1 MSCIYDNIMEFTH
14 GFDTI
19 VGERGV
25 NLSGGGQ
32 KQRISIARAIV
43 KDPKIL
49 ILDDALSAVDTKTE
63 ENLINHFKEILK
75 DKTGIIIAHRIS
87 AIQHAD
93 NIIVMKEGKIVEE
106 GTNDELL
113 DKKKAY
119 ILLYMISNSKMNL
132 GKW

>member
-1 MSCIYDNIMEFTH
+1 M
-14 GFDTI
+14 
-19 VGERGV
+19 
-25 NLSGGGQ
+25 
-32 KQRISIARAIV
+32 
-43 KDPKIL
+43 
-49 ILDDALSAVDTKTE
+49 SAVDTKTE

-113 DKKKAY
+113 DKKRHIFCY
-119 ILLYMISNSKMNL
+119 I
-132 GKW
+132 